1 MQSIINHKQH
11 NHFQGET
18 TMNQN
23 LDLKAIE
30 KKSYQINFQDG
41 IYDIMFGI
49 LLISFAVAPILR
61 EIIGLGYIF
70 FMIVPA
76 PLFYI
81 LAKKYISLPRIG
93 IAKYGEHRK
102 KKHRTMLIISLIA
115 FPISVI
121 LLLLTF
127 LGPFQI
133 DIGTILGGY
142 AVPIGAG
149 LFAIFICGLTAY
161 LVDFSHLFFYGL
173 IIGLG
178 IIITELIQTTIESPL
193 NNTLT
198 FGIPGIIV
206 ILFGLFTLNH
216 FLKKYPL
223 PTEEITNVG

>member
-1 MQSIINHKQH
+1 
-11 NHFQGET
+11 
-18 TMNQN
+18 MNKN
-23 LDLKAIE
+23 IDLKAIE
-30 KKSYQINFQDG
+30 KKSYQIIFKDG

-49 LLISFAVAPILR
+49 LLISFAVAPVLR

-70 FMIVPA
+70 FMIIPA

-93 IAKYGEHRK
+93 IAKFGGKRK
-102 KKHRTMLIISLIA
+102 KKYRAMLIVSLIT

-121 LLLLTF
+121 LLTLTY

-133 DIGTILGGY
+133 DVSTALGGY

-149 LFAIFICGLTAY
+149 LFAIFICGLTAH
-161 LVDFSHLFFYGL
+161 LIDFTHLFYYGL

-178 IIITELIQTTIESPL
+178 IMITEYFNTTIGPPI
-193 NNTLT
+193 NDVLT
-198 FGIPGIIV
+198 FGIPGVIV
-206 ILFGLFTLNH
+206 ILIGLFTLSQ
-216 FLKKYPL
+216 FIKKYPL